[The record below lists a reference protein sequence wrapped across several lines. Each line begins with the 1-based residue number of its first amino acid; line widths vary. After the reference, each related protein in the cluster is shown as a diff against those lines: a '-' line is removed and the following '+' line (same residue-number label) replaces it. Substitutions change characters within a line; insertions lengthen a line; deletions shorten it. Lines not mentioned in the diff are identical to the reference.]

1 MKNHHLLLVL
11 QGILGII
18 LGAALII
25 WPVKSIVAVTW
36 VVGAFLV
43 IDAILLIVY
52 SFFTPNKNHTQ
63 LFIVEGILAL
73 VFGLLIIAW
82 PEQAL
87 KVAVYFFAVWAI
99 AMGTVQIVKAVFSK
113 DEDARAVKI
122 SVITGLFGLLVGF
135 LLFSF
140 PLGTVLITQIAIG
153 LAILVFGIAN
163 FIYAFKVK

>member
-52 SFFTPNKNHTQ
+52 SFFTPSKNHKE
-63 LFIVEGILAL
+63 LYIVEGVLAL
-73 VFGLLIIAW
+73 VFGILIVAW

-87 KVAVYFFAVWAI
+87 RVAVYFFAVWAL
-99 AMGTVQIVKAVFSK
+99 AMGAVQIVKAVFSQ
-113 DEDARAVKI
+113 DEDAHAIKI
-122 SVITGLFGLLVGF
+122 SVVTGLFGLLVGF
-135 LLFSF
+135 LLFIF
-140 PLGTVLITQIAIG
+140 PLGTILFTQVVIG
-153 LAILVFGIAN
+153 LAILLFGIAN